1 MTADFEL
8 DPPDVRL
15 LQLAARAPGAHILAI
30 GHGAGEWVAAARQVA
45 VTCRVEAIEAS
56 TDIAQTLA
64 ERGVRHGFIMRHSGK
79 NLAFV
84 LDGLD
89 QMLGYS
95 RIDLI
100 LFGDFEARTE
110 LPPVAGRLASYG
122 YRLFGIE
129 DDGLFKEFTFWI
141 EGLPYR
147 RYLAIHQRVA
157 DLILFSVHRALD
169 LAGLCQHSGVEI
181 RGLIHLGAHEGQ
193 ELTSYRKIGQFPVT
207 LVEAHPDIFQRLVAN
222 VSDIADVF
230 AIHAA
235 VTDRDGPVTLHISAH
250 DQSSSVLPIGAMQ
263 RLIPTTV
270 EQGTI
275 EVPGRSLD
283 SLFNEWRSVGHEAAR
298 ANVMVS
304 DIQGAELLAL
314 SGARETLPQFDAIIL
329 EVSFDDLYA
338 GCAQVEEID
347 QFMETAGFERI
358 ATVSTWHPSWSDAF
372 YRRRP

>member
-1 MTADFEL
+1 MTADFDL

-15 LQLAARAPGAHILAI
+15 LELAARAPGAHILAI
-30 GHGAGEWVAAARQVA
+30 GDGADDWAAAGQQVA
-45 VTCRVEAIEAS
+45 VPCRVEAIEAGP
-56 TDIAQTLA
+56 DIAELLGK
-64 ERGVRHGFIMRHSGK
+64 RGIRHVFIMRHSGK
-79 NLAFV
+79 DLASV
-84 LDGLD
+84 LDGLNR
-89 QMLGYS
+89 MLGFS

-100 LFGDFEARTE
+100 LFGDFEARAE
-110 LPPVAGRLASYG
+110 LPPVAGRLASHG
-122 YRLFGIE
+122 YRLFGIQE
-129 DDGLFKEFTFWI
+129 DGLFKEFTFWI

-169 LAGLCQHSGVEI
+169 LAGLCERFGVEI

-207 LVEAHPDIFQRLVAN
+207 LVEAHPEIFQRLIAN
-222 VSDIADVF
+222 ISDAADVF
-230 AIHAA
+230 AVHAA
-235 VTDRDGPVTLHISAH
+235 VTDRDGLVTLHVSAH

-283 SLFNEWRSVGHEAAR
+283 SLFGEWRSRSHEAAL

-314 SGARETLPQFDAIIL
+314 SGAGETLPQFDAIIL

-347 QFMETAGFERI
+347 QFMGAAGFERI

-372 YRRRP
+372 YLRHS